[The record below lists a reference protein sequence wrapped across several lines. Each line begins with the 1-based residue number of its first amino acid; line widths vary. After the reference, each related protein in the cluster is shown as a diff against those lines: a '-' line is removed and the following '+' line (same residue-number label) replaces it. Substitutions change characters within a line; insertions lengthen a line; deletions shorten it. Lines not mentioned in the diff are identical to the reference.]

1 MFSNKTKILYNLR
14 NLYVDKR
21 GKFDS
26 YKIFSFLKKY
36 DKHSFIYYL
45 NLHRYKEIKDKLVIF
60 NNFKPCFLEHHL
72 NLNLKLNKKNRN
84 KKLKKKFFYL
94 KILKISL
101 TSKLDSEIKKKK
113 LKNMGKYNYL
123 LKNIKKIIR
132 NMNNNFDFKRLLK
145 IVKKK
150 YQRKKKKRFFKQK
163 EKKKSKYIKLKLK
176 F

>member
-1 MFSNKTKILYNLR
+1 MS
-14 NLYVDKR
+14 
-21 GKFDS
+21 
-26 YKIFSFLKKY
+26 
-36 DKHSFIYYL
+36 
-45 NLHRYKEIKDKLVIF
+45 
-60 NNFKPCFLEHHL
+60 
-72 NLNLKLNKKNRN
+72 
-84 KKLKKKFFYL
+84 
-94 KILKISL
+94 
-101 TSKLDSEIKKKK
+101 
-113 LKNMGKYNYL
+113 KYNYL